1 MYWWVFTKK
10 KAGKLFNSELFLFR
24 THLILHLWCCKPLR
38 MLRRVSH
45 GAEDKLYGSL
55 QAQGAVCCL
64 ASRSGGRQEKG
75 TMVVF
80 ESSNWQET
88 KGFSTL
94 DLGAQFFLIGWWC
107 GNNSWQLK
115 SVRPCSIGVRLWRR
129 QCEIDSCRSMCCVDR
144 WK

>member
-1 MYWWVFTKK
+1 MIVFTIDSLLLMMVNNKSFSCIDECLFKK
-10 KAGKLFNSELFLFR
+10 TWKLFNSELFLIPD
-24 THLILHLWCCKPLR
+24 TPHSSLDALPLR

-80 ESSNWQET
+80 
-88 KGFSTL
+88 
-94 DLGAQFFLIGWWC
+94 
-107 GNNSWQLK
+107 
-115 SVRPCSIGVRLWRR
+115 
-129 QCEIDSCRSMCCVDR
+129 
-144 WK
+144 